1 MSTAKYGKINNL
13 FPDYATALLVRA
25 TVYCISHLLS
35 SRQGMA
41 GSRWHG
47 C

>member
-1 MSTAKYGKINNL
+1 VQHFFAKAGKVSTYFVIPAGRG
-13 FPDYATALLVRA
+13 FSR
-25 TVYCISHLLS
+25 LLS